1 MLYPFTFTFTFP
13 YACTASTM
21 PSFLSFTVQ
30 KKINIMTATT
40 EIHRS
45 MGNSFPSLQ
54 HAAALVGCF
63 LTHRQ
68 AVYKW
73 KLLRSKKQK
82 CKQFKFIIVNALFP
96 ARSKVGKHQWSARE
110 YNLHFVAR
118 GIVLM
123 GPMKTEDSFLEFF
136 FQHPSRNS
144 NVTRTVPWLSTFLH
158 HFAPTR
164 VTQRWLLLFHSV
176 GHDCRWTMS
185 FASYL
190 ETKQDNHL
198 ENSENWNCVWH
209 IWLIADATFW
219 WHHVSIEMRHEWW
232 FKFCSPRFCLGWR
245 YS

>member
-30 KKINIMTATT
+30 KKKINIMTAKT
-40 EIHRS
+40 ETHRS
-45 MGNSFPSLQ
+45 MGNSFSSLQ

-123 GPMKTEDSFLEFF
+123 GPMKTEDSFLAFF

-198 ENSENWNCVWH
+198 ENSENWNCVRH
-209 IWLIADATFW
+209 IWLIADICICNFLVTSRLYW
-219 WHHVSIEMRHEWW
+219 NETWMMI
-232 FKFCSPRFCLGWR
+232 
-245 YS
+245 

>member
-21 PSFLSFTVQ
+21 PSFLSLTVQ

-144 NVTRTVPWLSTFLH
+144 NVTRTVPWLSTFCTIL
-158 HFAPTR
+158 R
-164 VTQRWLLLFHSV
+164 
-176 GHDCRWTMS
+176 
-185 FASYL
+185 
-190 ETKQDNHL
+190 
-198 ENSENWNCVWH
+198 
-209 IWLIADATFW
+209 
-219 WHHVSIEMRHEWW
+219 RHESHKDDSYY
-232 FKFCSPRFCLGWR
+232 FTL
-245 YS
+245 

>member
-1 MLYPFTFTFTFP
+1 MTLNGNIPHFCFTKNGTLYFAISFTYLGTLHDFFFDTKYEIEWYPACFLFYAILMLYPFTFTFTFP
-13 YACTASTM
+13 YACTASIM

-40 EIHRS
+40 ETHRS
-45 MGNSFPSLQ
+45 MGNSFSSLQ
-54 HAAALVGCF
+54 HAAALVRCF

-73 KLLRSKKQK
+73 KLLRNKKLK
-82 CKQFKFIIVNALFP
+82 CKQFKFIIVKALFP

-144 NVTRTVPWLSTFLH
+144 NVTRTVPWLSAFCTIL
-158 HFAPTR
+158 R
-164 VTQRWLLLFHSV
+164 
-176 GHDCRWTMS
+176 
-185 FASYL
+185 
-190 ETKQDNHL
+190 
-198 ENSENWNCVWH
+198 
-209 IWLIADATFW
+209 
-219 WHHVSIEMRHEWW
+219 RHESHKDDSCY
-232 FKFCSPRFCLGWR
+232 FTL
-245 YS
+245 

>member
-1 MLYPFTFTFTFP
+1 MISGMFFILCYSDVIPFYIYIHISVRLHSLYNAFFSVSYRPE
-13 YACTASTM
+13 
-21 PSFLSFTVQ
+21 
-30 KKINIMTATT
+30 KINIMTATT

-73 KLLRSKKQK
+73 KLLHSKKQK

-110 YNLHFVAR
+110 YNLHFVGR

-136 FQHPSRNS
+136 FSIQVEILTLPEPFRDS
-144 NVTRTVPWLSTFLH
+144 
-158 HFAPTR
+158 A
-164 VTQRWLLLFHSV
+164 LF
-176 GHDCRWTMS
+176 CTILR
-185 FASYL
+185 
-190 ETKQDNHL
+190 
-198 ENSENWNCVWH
+198 
-209 IWLIADATFW
+209 
-219 WHHVSIEMRHEWW
+219 RHESHKDDSCY
-232 FKFCSPRFCLGWR
+232 FTL
-245 YS
+245 